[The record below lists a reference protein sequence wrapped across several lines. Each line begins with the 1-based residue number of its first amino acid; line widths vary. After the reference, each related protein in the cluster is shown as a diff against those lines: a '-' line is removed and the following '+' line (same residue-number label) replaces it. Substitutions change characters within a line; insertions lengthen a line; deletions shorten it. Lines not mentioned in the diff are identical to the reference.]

1 MAKPKQIFYRLII
14 DTLVFAPVTYTGF
27 YLFKDVLFRKD
38 KTKINYEAEIKEK
51 FIPTL
56 VADWIIWAP
65 VNLVNFWWVP
75 IQWQGLYVG
84 VFSFFFNVI
93 LSYISNL

>member
-38 KTKINYEAEIKEK
+38 KSKINY
-51 FIPTL
+51 
-56 VADWIIWAP
+56 
-65 VNLVNFWWVP
+65 
-75 IQWQGLYVG
+75 
-84 VFSFFFNVI
+84 
-93 LSYISNL
+93 